1 MIRRPPRSTRTDTL
15 FPYTTLFRSP
25 YALIA
30 TEQGVARGDLGET
43 RRLLALMERTDPQ
56 APSLSRLK
64 AGIAAT
70 GKGECSVCRRTS
82 ARAGSSQTFG
92 REGTSPSAIT
102 GADRVGTGTPTR
114 RGRAS
119 RSQTRS
125 GAARI
130 RAPRQIGR
138 AHG

>member
-1 MIRRPPRSTRTDTL
+1 
-15 FPYTTLFRSP
+15 
-25 YALIA
+25 
-30 TEQGVARGDLGET
+30 
-43 RRLLALMERTDPQ
+43 MERTDPQ
-56 APSLSRLK
+56 APSLPRLK

-102 GADRVGTGTPTR
+102 GADRVGNGTPTR

-119 RSQTRS
+119 RSHTRS

-130 RAPRQIGR
+130 RWPRGR
-138 AHG
+138 PASSGETDGKGEEAGERASAANGLHQRDTPTTRSPDGNGRRAVQEKRC